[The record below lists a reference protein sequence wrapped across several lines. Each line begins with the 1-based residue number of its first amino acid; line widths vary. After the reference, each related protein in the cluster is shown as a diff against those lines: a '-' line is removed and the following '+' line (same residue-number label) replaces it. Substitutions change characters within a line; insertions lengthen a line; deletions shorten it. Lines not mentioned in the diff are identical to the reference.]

1 MPIGPRG
8 ERLPYPGEPGARA
21 AAVGNGSRVD
31 QAMARSGPLPR
42 GGQRLN
48 GGPPMGANMGANP
61 DALMQELQMLG
72 QRAQEIIGQ
81 LQSMGID
88 PLQMGGPPQGP
99 AAGPPPMGPPPGLL

>member
-1 MPIGPRG
+1 MPN
-8 ERLPYPGEPGARA
+8 GAM
-21 AAVGNGSRVD
+21 GGSPVD

-48 GGPPMGANMGANP
+48 GGPPMGANMGGPNP

-72 QRAQEIIGQ
+72 QRAQEIIGE

-88 PLQMGGPPQGP
+88 PSQMMAGGPPQGPPAGPPMGP